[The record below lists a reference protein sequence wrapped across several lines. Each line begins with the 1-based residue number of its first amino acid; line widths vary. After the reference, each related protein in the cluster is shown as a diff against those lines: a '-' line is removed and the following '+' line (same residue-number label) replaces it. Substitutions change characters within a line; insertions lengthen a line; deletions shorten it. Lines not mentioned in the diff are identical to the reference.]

1 MAKKN
6 KNQKRKAKV
15 KAKNKQHFHFQS
27 VKELFRID
35 INKLAITFPNPQKRK
50 EYLQALY
57 DDFDRRLA

>member
-35 INKLAITFPNPQKRK
+35 MNKLAITFPNAPKRK
-50 EYLQALY
+50 QNLHALY
-57 DDFDRRLA
+57 DDFVRLLA